1 MTAPATAAPL
11 PELQR
16 QALARAVAQLEQPG
30 FVSRLAQVA
39 GSPAD
44 LLIKVLPK
52 SVNARLRD
60 LVKTAI
66 FRCLDMAVRTL
77 DLDDPD
83 EAWDTPSPWVG
94 KLMTGVT
101 GGVGGFIG
109 PLALPF
115 ELPLTTTLM
124 LRDIAEIARD
134 EGEDLKDPEALLAC
148 LEVFALGGGR
158 EEEGAELN
166 LEYFAVRA
174 ALSELT
180 REAARTLMER
190 GAINAST
197 PVIARLIGEIVSRF
211 GFAVGDRFASG
222 VFPVIGAIGGASVN
236 MIFMDHFQR
245 VARSHFTVRR
255 LERAFG
261 AERVRAAYRR
271 EADALNLIK
280 PQRPPARA
288 A

>member
-52 SVNARLRD
+52 SVNARLRE

-222 VFPVIGAIGGASVN
+222 VFPVIGAISGASVN